1 MTLDELKRLAMSM
14 LDKAYCPY
22 SHFPVGAALECEDG
36 SVFTG
41 VNIEN
46 ASYPVG
52 TCAERTAFGNA
63 ISAGHRSFKRIVIAT
78 RTKDYSSPCGMCRQF
93 MYEFSPISKS
103 FASTKKAM
111 QRPIRCE
118 NSYPADSIPPISK
131 AVFSIPARCAG

>member
-1 MTLDELKRLAMSM
+1 MTLEELKQLAISM

-22 SHFPVGAALECEDG
+22 SKFPVGAALECRDG

-63 ISAGHRSFKRIVIAT
+63 IAAGKRDFVRIVIAAK
-78 RTKDYSSPCGMCRQF
+78 TKEYSSPCGMCRQF
-93 MYEFSPISKS
+93 MYEFAPDLEVICLNEKGEAMTYKMRDLLPCGFDTANLHSK
-103 FASTKKAM
+103 
-111 QRPIRCE
+111 
-118 NSYPADSIPPISK
+118 
-131 AVFSIPARCAG
+131 V

>member
-93 MYEFSPISKS
+93 MYEFSPDLEVICLNEKG
-103 FASTKKAM
+103 
-111 QRPIRCE
+111 
-118 NSYPADSIPPISK
+118 D
-131 AVFSIPARCAG
+131 ARTYTMRELLPGGFDTANLQSRI